1 MADDHDSPWK
11 EALRIYFKDFA
22 ALLFPEIHDQI
33 DWSVPPVFL
42 DHELQQVTHDSKTGR
57 RYADKLAR
65 VKTCEGHELWVLM
78 HIEIQ
83 GYIDSEFAE
92 RVYLINSRLYDRYRV
107 DTVSAV
113 VLTDTSASFYPE
125 RFARGLWGCELEF
138 RFPTRKLSEWEDRWE
153 ELSNSRNPFALVVMA
168 QLRARTAKEGEERK
182 EWKKRLIRSMY
193 EHGFSREDIL
203 ELFRLIDWF
212 LQLPHDLEQAFLQEH
227 YQYEES
233 KKMPYITSA
242 ERFGIEK
249 GIIRGERT
257 LLYRLLT
264 KKFGPLDAATAEM
277 LESATEAD
285 IVRWSENIL
294 DATTLAEVFA

>member
-1 MADDHDSPWK
+1 MSDDHDSPWK
-11 EALRIYFKDFA
+11 EALRVYFKDFV
-22 ALLFPEIHDQI
+22 ALLFLEIHDQI

-42 DHELQQVTHDSKTGR
+42 DHELQQVTYDRETGR
-57 RYADKLAR
+57 RSADKLVK
-65 VKTCEGHELWVLM
+65 VKTSQGHELWVLM

-83 GYIDSEFAE
+83 GYVDSEFAE
-92 RVYLINSRLYDRYRV
+92 RVYLINSRLYDRYRI

-113 VLTDTSASFYPE
+113 VLTDNSPTFYPE
-125 RFARGLWGCELEF
+125 RFSRGFWGCQLEF
-138 RFPTRKLSEWEDRWE
+138 RFPIQKLSEWEARWD

-168 QLRARTAKEGEERK
+168 QLRARTAKGGVERK
-182 EWKKRLIRSMY
+182 EWKTRLIRSMY
-193 EHGFSREDIL
+193 EHGFSRPDIL

-212 LQLPHDLEQAFLQEH
+212 LQLPHDLEQAFLREH
-227 YQYEES
+227 YEYEES

-242 ERFGIEK
+242 ERFGI
-249 GIIRGERT
+249 IRGERT
-257 LLYRLLT
+257 LLYRQLT

-294 DATTLAEVFA
+294 DATTIAEVFA